1 MNWLFRSKNGFSI
14 KSFGRAGKI
23 IFVDNEKVCEME
35 LEVSGV
41 PQFTILIYF
50 DALQYWTK
58 PEGVLISH
66 EEKLEIRSKLSDWLA
81 KKKLKAQL

>member
-1 MNWLFRSKNGFSI
+1 MNWLFRRKNGFRIRSY
-14 KSFGRAGKI
+14 GRAGKI
-23 IFVDNEKVCEME
+23 IFVDKEKVCEME
-35 LEVSGV
+35 FEISGV

-58 PEGVLISH
+58 PEGVLISNEQKH
-66 EEKLEIRSKLSDWLA
+66 EIRSKLIDWLA

>member
-1 MNWLFRSKNGFSI
+1 MSWLFPRKNGFRIRSH
-14 KSFGRAGKI
+14 GRTGKI
-23 IFVDNEKVCEME
+23 IFVDNERVCDME

-58 PEGVLISH
+58 PEGVLISN
-66 EEKLEIRSKLSDWLA
+66 EEKLEIRSKLIGWLA
-81 KKKLKAQL
+81 RKKLKAQL

>member
-1 MNWLFRSKNGFSI
+1 MNWLSGRKNGFRI
-14 KSFGRAGKI
+14 KSYGRAGKI
-23 IFVDNEKVCEME
+23 IYVDNEKVCEID

-58 PEGVLISH
+58 PEGALISN
-66 EEKLEIRSKLSDWLA
+66 EEKLEIRSKLIDWLA